1 MGGLLQG
8 GVFLT
13 YWAIMTDSR
22 LRLRFNSAEDATLRW
37 VSLFFLADCLLHS
50 LLTYKVLTFPPSLGD
65 LVYRV

>member
-13 YWAIMTDSR
+13 YWTTMTDSR
-22 LRLRFNSAEDATLRW
+22 LRLRFNSAEDAALRW
-37 VSLFFLADCLLHS
+37 VSLFLSGLSIALPFDLQGFNL
-50 LLTYKVLTFPPSLGD
+50 PPSLGD